1 MLALSDTDNQF
12 FKNLPPRANTYF
24 LEITVP
30 KQEACFA
37 LDKVVKNL
45 YITSTD
51 RMAPIESVGDGDVN
65 KFDPLLSSVQ
75 WDRVLSPGKVGRI
88 SFTVR
93 NQNML

>member
-1 MLALSDTDNQF
+1 MPGKIMLALSDSDNQF
-12 FKNLPPRANTYF
+12 FKNLPPRANSYF
-24 LEITVP
+24 LEVTVP

-65 KFDPLLSSVQ
+65 KFDPLLST
-75 WDRVLSPGKVGRI
+75 I
-88 SFTVR
+88 
-93 NQNML
+93 